1 MSRRVVRT
9 PEAKA
14 DLIDVYAFIGK
25 RSLDAADRF
34 LRAADTTFERLA
46 ARPGINPSYETGNP
60 EYPEV
65 RVATVDRFKKY
76 LIFYRPIDEGIEV
89 LRVVHGARD
98 LGHLFRADDDEA
110 TT

>member
-14 DLIDVYAFIGK
+14 DLIDVYVFIGQ
-25 RSLDAADRF
+25 RSLDAANRS

-46 ARPGINPSYETGNP
+46 ARPGVNPTYETG
-60 EYPEV
+60 YPAYPVV

-76 LIFYRPIDEGIEV
+76 LIFYRPIDDGIEV

-98 LGHLFRADDDEA
+98 LGRLFRDDDQAA
-110 TT
+110 T